1 MCYAISITMSK
12 FTLSDDY
19 VDEKENRAERF
30 DDMNLKEEQLG
41 GILPAIKGHD
51 DDAQT
56 LSGNGNTAKFSAY
69 ILLQKD
75 EKNNVNPNKSLMC
88 SSVPQEGRWLNSA

>member
-1 MCYAISITMSK
+1 MVEFKGINMCYAISITMSK

-56 LSGNGNTAKFSAY
+56 LSGNGNTTTFSAD
-69 ILLQKD
+69 IKD
-75 EKNNVNPNKSLMC
+75 KNIKDKKNNVNLNKALMC
-88 SSVPQEGRWLNSA
+88 S